1 MKQLKNNL
9 IFRPSSAHRW
19 FHCPGSVAI
28 ESSVPDSESSVFALE
43 GTAAHELCR
52 YFAMLSASESDISQ
66 HIGKPLKSILPVIDV
81 DIDLESSIR
90 NIIIDPKMA
99 AGVWK
104 YCKYVYDLLNGES
117 PLNRDIV
124 QFEQYVKT
132 DFGVGGTAD
141 CIVID
146 WPAELH
152 IIDFKYGKRV
162 SVDPF
167 ENLQLLI
174 YAIGALNIEDDIEKV
189 TLHIIQ
195 PRDKYGNHIK
205 TWTLSKDE
213 LETKWIPKLKKAVSN
228 CHNKQTTF
236 KLGDW
241 CRWCKGASAGICPK
255 VTRTAQKLTK
265 TKKDTKVPA
274 DIKKLSKLLQSE
286 KAVLEYFNRA
296 KMEAFNRLQRGESIP
311 GYKLVQ
317 SFGNTTWKD
326 ADEVE
331 SDAISYGFSRY
342 LYNTKLKTP
351 NQLKKRLK
359 ENDFDTDWIDEMTH
373 KPSKGLVLV
382 PDTDKRPE
390 YKTAKQD
397 FEDE

>member
-1 MKQLKNNL
+1 
-9 IFRPSSAHRW
+9 
-19 FHCPGSVAI
+19 
-28 ESSVPDSESSVFALE
+28 
-43 GTAAHELCR
+43 
-52 YFAMLSASESDISQ
+52 MLSATESDISQ
-66 HIGKPLKSILPVIDV
+66 HIGKTIKDVLPDNDHDNSYENIED
-81 DIDLESSIR
+81 
-90 NIIIDPKMA
+90 IIIDPEMA

-104 YCKYVYDLLNGES
+104 YCKYVYDLLDGTS

-124 QFEQYVKT
+124 QFEQYVNTGLNTIPSSGFIT
-132 DFGVGGTAD
+132 DIGGTAD
-141 CIVID
+141 CIIID
-146 WPAELH
+146 WPTELH
-152 IIDFKYGKRV
+152 IIDFKYGAGI
-162 SVDPF
+162 SVDPY

-174 YAIGALNIEDDIEKV
+174 YAAGALNIEDDVEKV
-189 TLHIIQ
+189 TLHIVQ

-205 TWTLSKDE
+205 TWTLSKNE
-213 LETKWIPKLKKAVSN
+213 LETKWIPNLKKAVSN
-228 CHNKQTTF
+228 CHNKQTTY

-274 DIKKLSKLLQSE
+274 EVKKLSKLLQSE

-317 SFGNTTWKD
+317 SFGNTRWKD
-326 ADEVE
+326 GVE
-331 SDAISYGFSRY
+331 DYINQFTWNHR
-342 LYNTKLKTP
+342 LYTEKLMTP
-351 NQLKKRLK
+351 NQAKKECK
-359 ENDFDTDWIDEMTH
+359 ECNIELDWFDNYTER
-373 KPSKGLVLV
+373 PSKGLVLV

-397 FEDE
+397 FENE

>member
-19 FHCPGSVAI
+19 FNCPGSVAL
-28 ESSVPDSESSVFALE
+28 ESSVPDSEPSVFALE

-52 YFAMLSASESDISQ
+52 YFAMLSATESKISQ
-66 HIGKPLKSILPVIDV
+66 HIGNPIGDILPS
-81 DIDLESSIR
+81 EEYS
-90 NIIIDPKMA
+90 NIAHILFDPEMA

-104 YCKYVYDLLNGES
+104 YCKYVYDLLDGAS

-132 DFGVGGTAD
+132 DFSNVGGTAD
-141 CIVID
+141 CIIID
-146 WPAELH
+146 WPWDLH
-152 IIDFKYGKRV
+152 IIDFKYGKGV
-162 SVDPF
+162 SVDPY

-174 YAIGALNIEDDIEKV
+174 YAAGALNIEDDIELV
-189 TLHIIQ
+189 TLHIVQ

-205 TWTLSKDE
+205 TWTLSRDE
-213 LETKWIPKLKKAVSN
+213 LETIWIPKLKKAVSD
-228 CHNKQTTF
+228 CHNKQATY

-241 CRWCKGASAGICPK
+241 CRWCKGASTGICPK
-255 VTRTAQKLTK
+255 VSKTAQKLTK

-274 DIKKLSKLLQSE
+274 DVKRLSKLLQSE

-296 KMEAFNRLQRGESIP
+296 KMEAFNRLQRGESVP

-326 ADEVE
+326 GIKAEGRSLE
-331 SDAISYGFSRY
+331 QLPSSEI
-342 LYNTKLKTP
+342 YNKKLKTP
-351 NQLKKRLK
+351 NQLKKVLK
-359 ENDFDTDWIDEMTH
+359 NYDESFDWVDKYSH
-373 KPSKGLVLV
+373 RPSKGLVLV